1 MAVIAPVI
9 TTLET
14 LYGHAHQISWGPFA
28 TGDTFT
34 AYPNP
39 GSADRSMHVYGTFG
53 GATITVVGSNE
64 TAATPTSMVALHDPS
79 GTAISIT
86 AAGIS
91 QISEVT
97 NWIAPV
103 VTGGA
108 ASGMTAALVVR
119 RPL

>member
-1 MAVIAPVI
+1 MAVIAPTI

-14 LYGHAHQISWGPFA
+14 LYGHAHQVSWGPFA
-28 TGDTFT
+28 AGDTFT
-34 AYPNP
+34 PYPNP
-39 GSADRSMHVYGTFG
+39 GSADRSIHVFGTFG
-53 GATITVVGSNE
+53 ASTITVVGSNE
-64 TAATPTSMVALHDPS
+64 TATPTSMVALHDPS

-86 AAGIS
+86 AAGIT

-103 VTGGA
+103 CTGGA
-108 ASGMTAALVVR
+108 ASGMTAALVIR